1 MKHFRHAIYCLY
13 QGDVLSEAAILYWSE
28 KAMLPSGK
36 AVFAKQMAP
45 FIGNNYN
52 IYIYIFFFFF
62 KIIFLFIYC
71 HNIIY
76 NKIML

>member
-36 AVFAKQMAP
+36 AVFTKQMAP
-45 FIGNNYN
+45 FIGKEDI
-52 IYIYIFFFFF
+52 IYIYILL
-62 KIIFLFIYC
+62 I
-71 HNIIY
+71 
-76 NKIML
+76 